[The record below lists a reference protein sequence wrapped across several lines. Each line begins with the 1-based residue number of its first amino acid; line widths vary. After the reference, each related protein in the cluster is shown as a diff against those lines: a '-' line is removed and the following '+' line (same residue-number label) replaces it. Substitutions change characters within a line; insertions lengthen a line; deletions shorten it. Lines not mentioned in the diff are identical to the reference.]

1 MNAALT
7 DLFSLDGEVALVTG
21 GGGALGSLIA
31 KTLATAGA
39 RVVLA
44 GRTAESLQR
53 TAEQV
58 RSAGGQASCVIMD
71 VTREESITEGLASI
85 ERDTATPTI
94 VVNNAGTNLPKP
106 ALKTSAADWDLVHD
120 TNLRGCF
127 LVARE
132 CAQRLRGRQLSGSIV
147 NVASVLAVRG
157 QKTTSAYM
165 AAKAGLLHLTH
176 ALALEWAEYGIRVNA
191 ILPGYFESELT
202 TDFLGSEAG
211 QRLVQ
216 RIPLKRLAGQPD
228 LAGPLLLL
236 ASAASAYV
244 TGAALAVDGG
254 LAVGSI

>member
-1 MNAALT
+1 MNAALA
-7 DLFSLDGEVALVTG
+7 DLFSLEGEVALVTG

-31 KTLATAGA
+31 KTLAAAGA

-53 TAEQV
+53 SAEQV

-85 ERDTATPTI
+85 ERDAATPTI

-157 QKTTSAYM
+157 SEDHV
-165 AAKAGLLHLTH
+165 GLHGGQGRIVAPHTCVGLGMGAVRHSGERDTARL
-176 ALALEWAEYGIRVNA
+176 LRIGVNH
-191 ILPGYFESELT
+191 
-202 TDFLGSEAG
+202 
-211 QRLVQ
+211 
-216 RIPLKRLAGQPD
+216 
-228 LAGPLLLL
+228 
-236 ASAASAYV
+236 
-244 TGAALAVDGG
+244 
-254 LAVGSI
+254 